1 MSEVRTV
8 NLWRYCFKFLDAD
21 SSLGFAE
28 IRFLK
33 WRNVNSSNPWFF
45 WRYQIGF
52 HKVCLYSSKH
62 FFHKIKKILTKSI
75 FHVSNLNVI
84 ALDPPTKL
92 RQFEVNCANI
102 RYVSDPLLYPVIK
115 EDQFQANSKKNLM
128 GHFRSSET
136 KPTNYYQ
143 CCYPEKL

>member
-1 MSEVRTV
+1 MSEVWTV
-8 NLWRYCFKFLDAD
+8 DLWRYCFNFLDAG

-28 IRFLK
+28 IKFLK
-33 WRNVNSSNPWFF
+33 WRNVNSSLVF

-52 HKVCLYSSKH
+52 HKVCLYSSKY
-62 FFHKIKKILTKSI
+62 FFLKIKKKLTKSI
-75 FHVSNLNVI
+75 FHVSNLDVI
-84 ALDPPTKL
+84 ELDPPTKL

-115 EDQFQANSKKNLM
+115 EDQFQANSKKKLM

-136 KPTNYYQ
+136 KPTNY
-143 CCYPEKL
+143 